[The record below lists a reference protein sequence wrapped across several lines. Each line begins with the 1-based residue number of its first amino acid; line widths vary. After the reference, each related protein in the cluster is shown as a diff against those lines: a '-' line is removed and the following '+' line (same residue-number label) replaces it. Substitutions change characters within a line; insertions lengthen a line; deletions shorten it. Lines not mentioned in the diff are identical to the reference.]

1 MTSRADI
8 DQILDR
14 AYAAR
19 KKHDVQGVF
28 ECFTSDGQFRQ
39 CGQGE
44 ACSDAAVSRVGL
56 QGLFDAM
63 ELVES
68 HEHRRVIEGP
78 LAVVHWRG
86 KFRARNTGEIG
97 ETEVLDLV
105 EVRDGKIVSLTTFF
119 DTALAQAMLTPK

>member
-39 CGQGE
+39 NGQGG
-44 ACSDAAVSRVGL
+44 AHTDAVMSRAEL
-56 QGLFDAM
+56 QNVFDAFQ
-63 ELVES
+63 LLES
-68 HEHRRVIEGP
+68 QEYRRVIEAP

-86 KFRARNTGEIG
+86 KFRAANTGEVQ
-97 ETEVLDLV
+97 ETDILDLV
-105 EVRDGKIVSLTTFF
+105 EVKDGKIASLTTFF

>member
-39 CGQGE
+39 GGQDE
-44 ACSDAAVSRVGL
+44 ARVDAVVSRAGL

-68 HEHRRVIEGP
+68 HEYRRVIEAP

-86 KFRARNTGEIG
+86 KFHARNTGETR

-105 EVRDGKIVSLTTFF
+105 EVRDGKIASLTTFF
-119 DTALAQAMLTPK
+119 DTALLQAMLTPK